1 MTYPSGIQ
9 SWGLSSIGECL
20 DAEDLLGAILEV
32 DFDNNPI
39 DFEVD
44 YLFEINHM
52 FVDVACGNISHMY
65 VDFWCLSLYCPI
77 QWTLIVLHSLSRT
90 KR

>member
-1 MTYPSGIQ
+1 MLRTFWVPCWKLTSK
-9 SWGLSSIGECL
+9 
-20 DAEDLLGAILEV
+20 V
-32 DFDNNPI
+32 FNDNLI

-52 FVDVACGNISHMY
+52 FVDVVCGNISHMY
-65 VDFWCLSLYCPI
+65 VDFWCLSLYRPI
-77 QWTLIVLHSLSRT
+77 QWTLIILHSLSRT